1 MYTLQFVMN
10 MFKNI
15 ESLPSQNYR
24 TLKILAKT
32 ALFLANYA
40 HCSTENP
47 SNYAK
52 MYSLYKRADRFL
64 TFFQKS
70 PKKLFQNIKCYTL
83 LTSKKFIAEFKFK
96 NENEK
101 KKKNSTKTSKS
112 LKAFFCAVFRDQL
125 IQFLIFL
132 KFFFEFKFS
141 ITFPNKTM
149 RNIIF
154 FQGGGVGSDFFDMK
168 QSDLNRMDDSEI
180 DF

>member
-1 MYTLQFVMN
+1 

-70 PKKLFQNIKCYTL
+70 PKKLSQNIKCYTL

-101 KKKNSTKTSKS
+101 KIKKKNKQKFNKNIKKFKS
-112 LKAFFCAVFRDQL
+112 IFCAVFRDQL

-154 FQGGGVGSDFFDMK
+154 FRGGVSSDFFDIK
-168 QSDLNRMDDSEI
+168 QSDLNRMNDSEI